1 MGMHISAERNTRCNM
16 NIKKIIGTSMIALLV
31 VALSVGMAAAMPA
44 TVTINANPIINAL
57 DGTAVT
63 TVTVTVSDIDY
74 GISGGNPQIRYISV
88 DVDDA
93 NLWADITD
101 NGVATGFTNSQ
112 IPGAVGGTYT
122 ATSGD
127 YTFTLSV
134 KGTAPSHQHVTVR
147 DNFGNVYSDLSADD
161 TASCTRPV
169 DIPEFATMAIP
180 VLALLGLVLFMR
192 RKKD

>member
-1 MGMHISAERNTRCNM
+1 M
-16 NIKKIIGTSMIALLV
+16 NIKKLIGTSMIALLV
-31 VALSVGMAAAMPA
+31 VALSVSMAAAMPA
-44 TVTINANPIINAL
+44 TVTINANPIVNVL
-57 DGTAVT
+57 DGTTVT
-63 TVTVTVSDIDY
+63 IVTVTVSDIDY
-74 GISGGNPQIRYISV
+74 GLGSPQTRYISV

-93 NLWADITD
+93 NLWADVSD
-101 NGVATGFTNSQ
+101 NGVATGFTNNQ

-122 ATSGD
+122 AISGD

-147 DNFGNVYSDLSADD
+147 DNYGAVYSDLSADD

-169 DIPEFATMAIP
+169 DIPEFATIAIP
-180 VLALLGLVLFMR
+180 MVALLGLVLYMR